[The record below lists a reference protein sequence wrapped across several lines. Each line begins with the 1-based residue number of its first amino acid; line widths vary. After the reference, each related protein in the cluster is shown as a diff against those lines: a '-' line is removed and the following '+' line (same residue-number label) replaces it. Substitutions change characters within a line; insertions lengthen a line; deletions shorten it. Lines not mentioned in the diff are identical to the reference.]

1 MKFEVLVNNIFDNLK
16 LDTTLTPTK
25 NKKVLGL
32 LNDYENGNWRFDKFQ
47 NFIWDNIKET
57 ALSHSERKALIDKGE
72 GSLLSDAAKN
82 LRLIETTNA
91 RGSEIA
97 EIALYGI
104 MKEHYSAL
112 PIVPKIFYK
121 QNKKDEAKGADSVHI
136 VVESDDKFSLWFGE
150 SKFYNSIENARLDE
164 IVKSVCD
171 SISLDKLKKENSI
184 ITNLNDINNF
194 EEISNDLREKIK
206 ASLAQ
211 DESIDKIKPILN
223 IPILLL
229 YECDETK
236 KETSLTDDY
245 KNKIIDIHKDRATE
259 YFKKQ
264 IEKCKSVHL
273 YDKINFHIILFPI
286 ANKEKIVDTFILKA
300 KAHRA

>member
-1 MKFEVLVNNIFDNLK
+1 MKK
-16 LDTTLTPTK
+16 
-25 NKKVLGL
+25 
-32 LNDYENGNWRFDKFQ
+32 
-47 NFIWDNIKET
+47 
-57 ALSHSERKALIDKGE
+57 
-72 GSLLSDAAKN
+72 
-82 LRLIETTNA
+82 
-91 RGSEIA
+91 
-97 EIALYGI
+97 
-104 MKEHYSAL
+104 HYSAL

-136 VVESDDKFSLWFGE
+136 VIESDDKFSLWFGE

-164 IVKSVCD
+164 IVKSVSD

-184 ITNLNDINNF
+184 ITNLSDINDF

-245 KNKIIDIHKDRATE
+245 KNKIIDIHKDRATA

-286 ANKEKIVDTFILKA
+286 ADKEKIVQTFILKA

>member
-245 KNKIIDIHKDRATE
+245 KNKIIDIHKDRATA